1 MDITKVKYEPEA
13 GKVQIKWSEDSDT
26 SVRDTTFTC
35 YDRPLEEFLDAFN
48 SLLPAALNLIGAPE
62 AWGERGTVS
71 GVSITHEE
79 DRIGAV
85 ITVLVDLGER
95 TKGPLVINTPYLVDD
110 DENGPIMQPDMM
122 NAVDAIQREAKRYVR
137 GERAQADFFAGQG
150 EAA

>member
-13 GKVQIKWSEDSDT
+13 GRVQIKWTEDSDT
-26 SVRDTTFTC
+26 SNRDTTFTC
-35 YDRPLEEFLDAFN
+35 YDRPLQEFLDAFN
-48 SLLPAALNLIGAPE
+48 SLVPAALNLIGAPE
-62 AWGERGTVS
+62 VWAERGTVS

-79 DRIGAV
+79 ERIGAV
-85 ITVLVDLGER
+85 VTVLIDLGEK

-110 DENGPIMQPDMM
+110 DENGPCMEPDMLT
-122 NAVDAIQREAKRYVR
+122 AVDAIQREAKRYVR